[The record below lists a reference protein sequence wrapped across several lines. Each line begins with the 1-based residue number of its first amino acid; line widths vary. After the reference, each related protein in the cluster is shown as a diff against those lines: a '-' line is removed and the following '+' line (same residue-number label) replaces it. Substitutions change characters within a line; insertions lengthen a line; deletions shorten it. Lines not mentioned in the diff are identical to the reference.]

1 MEEFIKGLIAIII
14 TVFLVA
20 SCATAPVAKV
30 PELPSDDAI
39 FEQLIDAPITEQDLL
54 HNSIVFEYLYVN
66 QKLQTY
72 NLMKY
77 ISTLAKDNSSYE
89 LYDGKSNEI
98 KKLYGI

>member
-20 SCATAPVAKV
+20 SCATTPVAKV
-30 PELPSDDAI
+30 PELPSDDALL
-39 FEQLIDAPITEQDLL
+39 EQLIDAPATENDLL
-54 HNSIVFEYLYVN
+54 HNSIVFEFLYVN

-77 ISTLAKDNSSYE
+77 ISTLAKDSKAYE
-89 LYDGKSNEI
+89 LYDGKTGEI

>member
-1 MEEFIKGLIAIII
+1 MIDFIKGLIAILI
-14 TVFLVA
+14 TVLLVS
-20 SCATAPVAKV
+20 SCATAPSAMV

-39 FEQLIDAPITEQDLL
+39 FEQLIDAPLTEQDLL
-54 HNSIVFEYLYVN
+54 HNSIVFEFLYVN

-77 ISTLAKDNSSYE
+77 ISTIAKDNKSYE